1 MKQIGGIMGQLPF
14 EKRSKEIYIK
24 KECETDW
31 NYGQN
36 PNERS
41 VKELL
46 DFGIINL
53 NKQQGPSSHQ
63 ISDYV
68 KRVLHVNK
76 AGHSGT
82 LVIF

>member
-1 MKQIGGIMGQLPF
+1 METKLPF
-14 EKRSKEIYIK
+14 EKRSREVFVKVK
-24 KECETDW
+24 GETNW
-31 NYGQN
+31 EYGCN

-53 NKQQGPSSHQ
+53 NKQSGPSSHQ
-63 ISDYV
+63 VSDYV
-68 KRVLHVNK
+68 KRILKIGK

>member
-1 MKQIGGIMGQLPF
+1 METLLPF
-14 EKRSKEIYIK
+14 EKRSREIFVK
-24 KECETDW
+24 KEAETDAK
-31 NYGQN
+31 YGKN
-36 PNERS
+36 PNERT
-41 VKELL
+41 VDELL
-46 DFGIINL
+46 DFGIVNL
-53 NKQQGPSSHQ
+53 NKQQGPRSHQ